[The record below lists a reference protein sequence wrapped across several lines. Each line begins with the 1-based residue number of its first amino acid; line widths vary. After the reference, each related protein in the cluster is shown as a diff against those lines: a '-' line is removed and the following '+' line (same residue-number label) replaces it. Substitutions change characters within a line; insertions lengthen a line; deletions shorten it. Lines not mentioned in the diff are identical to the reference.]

1 MYSSPVA
8 IGHFTSY
15 FCDGGWCTHVYV
27 WFMEC
32 ALFGGKNALQIVF
45 AVRSLEVVAS
55 RRLPQ
60 VWDFQSMTR
69 ALSALGSVS
78 ASRSVRSE
86 KFYCTITLLV
96 GTQTS
101 YFTAYRITRTPF
113 IFCNSCNHYSLP
125 CQVPHTL
132 GLTCDLGFNWSSCT
146 CIFCNTLAMKVFPQR
161 HLPGTQVFKR
171 YTTQPSH

>member
-1 MYSSPVA
+1 M
-8 IGHFTSY
+8 TSE
-15 FCDGGWCTHVYV
+15 GGAVMSRCTV
-27 WFMEC
+27 WFLEC
-32 ALFGGKNALQIVF
+32 ALFGGKNTLQMVF

-60 VWDFQSMTR
+60 VWDFQSVTR

-78 ASRSVRSE
+78 ASRSVRSG

-113 IFCNSCNHYSLP
+113 I
-125 CQVPHTL
+125 
-132 GLTCDLGFNWSSCT
+132 
-146 CIFCNTLAMKVFPQR
+146 
-161 HLPGTQVFKR
+161 
-171 YTTQPSH
+171 